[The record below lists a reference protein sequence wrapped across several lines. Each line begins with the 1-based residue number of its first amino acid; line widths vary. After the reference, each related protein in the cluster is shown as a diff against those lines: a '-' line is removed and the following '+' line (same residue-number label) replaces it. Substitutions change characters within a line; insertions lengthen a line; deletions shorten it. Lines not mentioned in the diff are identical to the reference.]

1 MRLSVASAALLLV
14 LSLPS
19 ARAFAASDEVILD
32 AAALAD
38 MENRAEHA
46 QLKEQCY
53 LYTELVHNYVAVA
66 GKQIAAGDLDQ
77 ANDSLK
83 HIQTYAERIHKGLAK
98 DSRRVKNAEMMVH
111 MATYRLSQ
119 LMHIVSS
126 EDTALLQATL
136 KQLDKLHDELL
147 AQVFAH

>member
-1 MRLSVASAALLLV
+1 MRLSVASTALLLV
-14 LSLPS
+14 LTLPS

-83 HIQTYAERIHKGLAK
+83 HIQTYADRIHKGLGK
-98 DSRRVKNAEMMVH
+98 DSKRVKSAEMMVH
-111 MATYRLSQ
+111 MATYHLSQ

>member
-1 MRLSVASAALLLV
+1 MRLSFAGTALLLV
-14 LSLPS
+14 LTLPS
-19 ARAFAASDEVILD
+19 ARAFASSDDVVLD
-32 AAALAD
+32 SAALAD

-46 QLKEQCY
+46 QIKEQCY
-53 LYTELVHNYVAVA
+53 LYTELVHDYVAVA

-77 ANDSLK
+77 ANASLK
-83 HIQTYAERIHKGLAK
+83 RIQTFADRIHKGLGK
-98 DSRRVKNAEMMVH
+98 DSKRVKNAEMMVH
-111 MATYRLSQ
+111 MATYHLSQ
-119 LMHIVSS
+119 FMHIVSS

>member
-19 ARAFAASDEVILD
+19 VRAFAASDEVILD

>member
-1 MRLSVASAALLLV
+1 MRFSVAGTALLLV
-14 LSLPS
+14 LTFPS
-19 ARAFAASDEVILD
+19 ARAFASFDDVVLD
-32 AAALAD
+32 SAALAD

-46 QLKEQCY
+46 QIKEQCY

-66 GKQIAAGDLDQ
+66 SKQLAAGDLDQ
-77 ANDSLK
+77 ANESLK
-83 HIQTYAERIHKGLAK
+83 HIQTYADRIHKGLGK

-111 MATYRLSQ
+111 MATYHLSQ
-119 LMHIVSS
+119 LMHLVSS